1 MKRLFIFSAGGTFS
15 FVGFLLF
22 SAIFFSAIFPW
33 ADAAAQSGDTPG
45 GARAVTLQL
54 SAKSNL
60 YDRVTVLNYLQ
71 NQEFDEAIAYLAPI
85 LQADSGNTGLL
96 GYAGYAYYMSDE
108 PHAAAA
114 CYERLLRV
122 DSNNIPALHYLLLI
136 DMNDRPVEA
145 MAYGRRLLQLDYN
158 RAVWWRIMGELCARN
173 NQRDSA
179 MICYDQAYA
188 LAPGDI
194 RTIAGLADLLLG
206 EKAFDRVDSML
217 AIAAVRDSMN
227 VTVQKLQVRSAYLS
241 QRFSRALVPG
251 ERLVRS
257 GEPAIQALTWLA
269 LSYYDLKQYPDCIR
283 VCEHMLDLGLV
294 QEAIYYYDARAQA
307 KLRQYKVS
315 DSLLTIARGMAISP
329 TAEWYFDDLG
339 NNHESLKEY
348 AAAVAN
354 YDSSYYLFRDP
365 LLLYS
370 CGRICETELHD
381 LARARRYYLRYM
393 AMARPKTEEEKKALQ
408 YVRRRWGVKGSKP

>member
-1 MKRLFIFSAGGTFS
+1 MKRLYFFS
-15 FVGFLLF
+15 FIG
-22 SAIFFSAIFPW
+22 IFFVSRVL
-33 ADAAAQSGDTPG
+33 AQSGDTQG
-45 GARAVTLQL
+45 GTRAVSLQL
-54 SAKSNL
+54 SAKSGL
-60 YDRVTVLNYLQ
+60 YDRVAVLNFLQ

-85 LQADSGNTGLL
+85 LQADSSNTGLL
-96 GYAGYAYYMSDE
+96 GYAGYAYYMGDE

-114 CYERLLRV
+114 CYEKLLRI

-136 DMNDRPVEA
+136 DINERPVEA
-145 MAYGRRLLQLDYN
+145 MGYASRLLQLEYN
-158 RAVWWRIMGELCARN
+158 RAVWWRMMGELCART

-217 AIAAVRDSMN
+217 APAEAKDSMN
-227 VTVQKLQVRSAYLS
+227 VTIQKLEVRTAYLS
-241 QRFSRALVPG
+241 LHYDRAIIPG

-257 GEPAIQALTWLA
+257 GEPAVQSLTWLA
-269 LSYYDLKQYPDCIR
+269 LSYYDLKQYPNCIR
-283 VCEHMLDLGLV
+283 VCEHMLDLGLTE
-294 QEAIYYYDARAQA
+294 EAIYYYEARAQA
-307 KLRQYKVS
+307 KLHQYRVS
-315 DSLLTIARGMAISP
+315 DSLLTIARQIAISP

-339 NNHESLKEY
+339 TNHESLKEY
-348 AAAVAN
+348 KEAVAN
-354 YDSSYYLFRDP
+354 YDSSYYLFKDP

-381 LARARRYYLRYM
+381 MARAKRYYTRYL
-393 AMARPKTEEEKKALQ
+393 AVARPKTKEEKEAWG
-408 YVRRRWGVKGSKP
+408 YVRKRWGKK